1 MAVEILNA
9 VILYPDTFAFQELL
23 HYVCP
28 AKVVFPA
35 EHPLAV
41 HYPVCGNAD
50 IYAMRLIH
58 CPADHPGGSA
68 TAQKTGD
75 GAVSA
80 DSSGGDKAHDFVHP
94 FEER

>member
-9 VILYPDTFAFQELL
+9 VVLYADTFAFQELL

-41 HYPVCGNAD
+41 HYPVRGNAY

-58 CPADHPGGSA
+58 CPADHTGGSA

-75 GAVSA
+75 GAVGT
-80 DSSGGDKAHDFVHP
+80 DSSGGDKAHYLIYP
-94 FEER
+94 FEEG